1 MMGFEQFGIVSFITA
16 TKTGQF
22 VEFLKNNELRATVCQ
37 ECGAKFFPPRADCD
51 KCLSDRM
58 DWFLISGEGKLVSY
72 TKATFAP
79 AGFEKDVPYT
89 LGVAEFAEG
98 IKVFGRLDKAVPEAS
113 VRAGL
118 KVKVRTVDLG
128 DDRLS
133 YELTAA

>member
-1 MMGFEQFGIVSFITA
+1 MGFEQFGIVSFTTA
-16 TKTGQF
+16 TKTGEF
-22 VEFLKNNELRATVCQ
+22 VEFLKNNELRGTVCQ

-51 KCLSDRM
+51 KCLSDRL
-58 DWFLISGEGKLVSY
+58 DWFLISGAGTLVSY

-79 AGFEKDVPYT
+79 AGFEKDVPYA
-89 LGVAEFAEG
+89 LGVAQFDGG
-98 IKVFGRLDKAVPEAS
+98 IKVFGRLDKALPDEKVK
-113 VRAGL
+113 AGL

>member
-1 MMGFEQFGIVSFITA
+1 MGFEQFGIVSFTGV
-16 TKTGQF
+16 TKTAQF
-22 VEFLKNNELRATVCQ
+22 VEYLKNNELRGTICK

-51 KCLSDRM
+51 KCFSDQM
-58 DWFLISGEGKLVSY
+58 DWFEIAGEGTLVSF

-79 AGFEKDVPYT
+79 AGFEKDVPYA
-89 LGVAEFAEG
+89 LGVAQFADG
-98 IKVFGRLDKAVPEAS
+98 VKVFGRLDKALPDES
-113 VRAGL
+113 IKAGM